1 MMSQFPA
8 LERLRPLLRLEY
20 AILVALLLVA
30 AVWFNFSSKV
40 DEVRVEET
48 RVQKTLKA
56 AVDDLNLF
64 SGNNERAELE
74 EELGL
79 LQLQLQQVNDISLEL
94 SPKDDALLVRD
105 DILAYVDQQQL
116 ALNAFGQLEG
126 TTAAGDE
133 ELLTIRY
140 SFTVQG
146 DEEALVGVL
155 SLLNG
160 YPTASVQSLRFT
172 RLAEDLEGWE
182 MSLELA
188 VFFLGP
194 EEDQEQGN

>member
-1 MMSQFPA
+1 M
-8 LERLRPLLRLEY
+8 
-20 AILVALLLVA
+20 
-30 AVWFNFSSKV
+30 
-40 DEVRVEET
+40 
-48 RVQKTLKA
+48 
-56 AVDDLNLF
+56 
-64 SGNNERAELE
+64 
-74 EELGL
+74 
-79 LQLQLQQVNDISLEL
+79 QLQQVNDISLEL

-133 ELLTIRY
+133 EILTIRY

-155 SLLNG
+155 RLLNV

>member
-64 SGNNERAELE
+64 SGSN
-74 EELGL
+74 
-79 LQLQLQQVNDISLEL
+79 
-94 SPKDDALLVRD
+94 
-105 DILAYVDQQQL
+105 
-116 ALNAFGQLEG
+116 
-126 TTAAGDE
+126 
-133 ELLTIRY
+133 
-140 SFTVQG
+140 
-146 DEEALVGVL
+146 
-155 SLLNG
+155 
-160 YPTASVQSLRFT
+160 
-172 RLAEDLEGWE
+172 
-182 MSLELA
+182 
-188 VFFLGP
+188 
-194 EEDQEQGN
+194 